1 MNAARRDHADQ
12 LEAVAAQAVATL
24 RLDVPGRDWIDQ
36 LLDAGGG
43 DGLTSTEAAYVA
55 GVHPDTVR
63 RRAEAAALT
72 DRPIGVL
79 MAGAVWLFSLRRLL
93 DAIEHRDGLPGRLA
107 AQSRAQKNAALRFQP
122 EKSAQIPIATVR

>member
-1 MNAARRDHADQ
+1 M
-12 LEAVAAQAVATL
+12 AAQAVASL
-24 RLDVPGRDWIDQ
+24 RLDVPGRDWIEQ
-36 LLDAGGG
+36 LLDAGG

-72 DRPIGVL
+72 DKPIGVL

-93 DAIEHRDGLPGRLA
+93 DAIEHRDGLPARLA
-107 AQSRAQKNAALRFQP
+107 AQSRAQKNAVLRFQP
-122 EKSAQIPIATVR
+122 EKSAQIPIATAR